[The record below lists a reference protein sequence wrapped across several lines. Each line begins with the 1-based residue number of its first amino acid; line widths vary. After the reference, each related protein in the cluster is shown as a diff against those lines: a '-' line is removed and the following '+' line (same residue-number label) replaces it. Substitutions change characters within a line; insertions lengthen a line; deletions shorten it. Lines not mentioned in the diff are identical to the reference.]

1 MAATAPPMAAVSP
14 VTWPRHAARSAW
26 HRAAPR
32 THPLPA
38 QGLGDPH
45 LHRAPLRLCTGAA
58 PRVVHSWWGPKESL
72 STGLQHSS
80 HRQRVC
86 ATTTNQQ
93 QHLLERSKGNIPEFL
108 YSLLIRGCLT
118 GKTFIIPALPKHCVE
133 LSFFFSKKSSQQLQ
147 PSFSCTESS
156 CSPAAQ
162 LIPALLADLSTSQ
175 AKTAAVH
182 RSCGAVLC
190 HNAPSPLL

>member
-32 THPLPA
+32 TRPLPA
-38 QGLGDPH
+38 QELGDPH

-108 YSLLIRGCLT
+108 YSLLIRGCFT
-118 GKTFIIPALPKHCVE
+118 EKTFIIPALPKHCVE
-133 LSFFFSKKSSQQLQ
+133 LSFFFSKKAASN
-147 PSFSCTESS
+147 
-156 CSPAAQ
+156 CSPAS
-162 LIPALLADLSTSQ
+162 PAPRAAAHLL
-175 AKTAAVH
+175 
-182 RSCGAVLC
+182 
-190 HNAPSPLL
+190 PS